1 MIPVYVINGF
11 LDSGKT
17 EFITYTLG
25 QPYFQSRSTTLLIV
39 CEEGEN
45 EYDEKLLKKSRTVME
60 VIEEEEDFTSQNL
73 ISLEKKHKPSRII
86 VEYNGMW
93 NVKNM
98 KFPWHWKMEQQ
109 ITMIN
114 GVTFASFFTNMKS
127 LVAEHIRQSEL
138 IIMNRCDGMED
149 KLAGYKRNI
158 MALNQNAEI
167 IFENAA
173 GEMNVTLEEDLPYD
187 LNADPI
193 ILDDM
198 GYGFWYLDALDNM
211 ERYKGRTIEYT
222 AMVLHPQS
230 FPKGYFV
237 PGRMAMTCCADDMAF
252 LGYACRY
259 DDADSLE
266 QKAWVKITA
275 KVQIEYFEDYGKEGP
290 VLHAV
295 KVEAAKKPKN
305 EVISFV

>member
-1 MIPVYVINGF
+1 
-11 LDSGKT
+11 
-17 EFITYTLG
+17 
-25 QPYFQSRSTTLLIV
+25 
-39 CEEGEN
+39 
-45 EYDEKLLKKSRTVME
+45 ME
-60 VIEEEEDFTSQNL
+60 VIEDEEEFTSQNL
-73 ISLEKKHKPSRII
+73 INLEKKHKPSRII
-86 VEYNGMW
+86 IEYNGMW

-114 GVTFASFFTNMKS
+114 GATFASYFTNMKS

-158 MALNQNAEI
+158 MALNQSAEI

-187 LNADPI
+187 LNEDPI
-193 ILDDM
+193 VLNDM

-222 AMVLHPQS
+222 AMVLHPQD
-230 FPKGYFV
+230 FPAGYFV

-252 LGYACRY
+252 LGYACKY

-266 QKAWVKITA
+266 QKAWVKVTA
-275 KVQIEYFEDYGKEGP
+275 KVALEYFEDYGKEGP
-290 VLHAV
+290 VLHAI
-295 KVEAAKKPKN
+295 KVEPAKKPKD

>member
-25 QPYFQSRSTTLLIV
+25 QPYFQTRSTTLLVV

-45 EYDEKLLKKSRTVME
+45 EYDERLLKKSRTVME
-60 VIEEEEDFTSQNL
+60 VIEDEEEFTSQNL
-73 ISLEKKHKPSRII
+73 INLEKKHKPSRII
-86 VEYNGMW
+86 IEYNGMW

-114 GVTFASFFTNMKS
+114 GATFASYFTNMKS

-158 MALNQNAEI
+158 MALNQSAEI
-167 IFENAA
+167 IFENAS

-187 LNADPI
+187 LNEDPI
-193 ILDDM
+193 VLNDM

-211 ERYKGRTIEYT
+211 ERYKGRTVEYT
-222 AMVLHPQS
+222 AMVLHPQN
-230 FPKGYFV
+230 FPAGYFV

-252 LGYACRY
+252 LGYACKY

-266 QKAWVKITA
+266 QKSWVKVTA
-275 KVQIEYFEDYGKEGP
+275 KVAVEYFEDYGKEGP
-290 VLHAV
+290 VLHAI
-295 KVEAAKKPKN
+295 KVEPAKKPKN

>member
-25 QPYFQSRSTTLLIV
+25 QPYFQTRSTTLLVV

-45 EYDEKLLKKSRTVME
+45 EYDERLLKKSRTVME
-60 VIEEEEDFTSQNL
+60 VMEDEEEFTSQNL

-86 VEYNGMW
+86 IEYNGMW

-114 GVTFASFFTNMKS
+114 GATFASYFTNMKS

-158 MALNQNAEI
+158 MALNQSAEI
-167 IFENAA
+167 IFENAS

-187 LNADPI
+187 LNEDPI
-193 ILDDM
+193 VLNDM

-211 ERYKGRTIEYT
+211 ERYKGRTVEYT
-222 AMVLHPQS
+222 AMVLHPQN
-230 FPKGYFV
+230 FPAGYFV

-252 LGYACRY
+252 LGYACKY

-266 QKAWVKITA
+266 QKAWVKVTA
-275 KVQIEYFEDYGKEGP
+275 KVALEYFEDYGKEGP
-290 VLHAV
+290 VLHAI
-295 KVEAAKKPKN
+295 KVEPAKKPKD

>member
-1 MIPVYVINGF
+1 MIPVYNINGF

-17 EFITYTLG
+17 EFITYTLS
-25 QPYFQSRSTTLLIV
+25 QPYFQTRSTTLLIV

-60 VIEEEEDFTSQNL
+60 VIEDEEDFTSQNL
-73 ISLEKKHKPSRII
+73 INLEKKHKPSRIVI
-86 VEYNGMW
+86 EYNGMW
-93 NVKNM
+93 NVKDM

-114 GVTFASFFTNMKS
+114 GATFATYFTNMKS
-127 LVAEHIRQSEL
+127 LVAEHIRKSEL

-149 KLAGYKRNI
+149 KIAGYKRNI

-167 IFENAA
+167 IFEDSK

-187 LNADPI
+187 LNGDPI
-193 ILDDM
+193 VLDDM

-211 ERYKGRTIEYT
+211 ARYNGKTIEYT
-222 AMVLHPQS
+222 AMVLHPPK

-252 LGYACRY
+252 LGYACKY
-259 DDADSLE
+259 EQEEELK
-266 QKAWVKITA
+266 QKAWVKVTA
-275 KVQIEYFEDYGKEGP
+275 KVAIEYFEDYGKEGP

-295 KVEAAKKPKN
+295 KVEPAAKPKN

>member
-17 EFITYTLG
+17 EFITYTLS
-25 QPYFQSRSTTLLIV
+25 QPYFQSRATTLLLV

-45 EYDEKLLKKSRTVME
+45 EYDEKLVKKSRTVME
-60 VIEEEEDFTSQNL
+60 LIEDEEDFTSQNL
-73 ISLEKKHKPSRII
+73 INLEKKYKPGRIV

-98 KFPWHWKMEQQ
+98 KFPWHWKLEQQ

-114 GVTFASFFTNMKS
+114 GATFASYFTNMKS

-149 KLAGYKRNI
+149 KIAGYKRNI
-158 MALNQNAEI
+158 MALNQSAEI
-167 IFENAA
+167 IFEDSK

-193 ILDDM
+193 VLDDM
-198 GYGFWYLDALDNM
+198 GYGFWYLDALDNLK
-211 ERYKGRTIEYT
+211 RYEGKTIEYT
-222 AMVLHPQS
+222 AMVLHPPK

-237 PGRMAMTCCADDMAF
+237 PGRMAMTCCAEDMAF
-252 LGYACRY
+252 LGYACQY
-259 DDADSLE
+259 DQEAELE
-266 QKAWVKITA
+266 QKAWVKVTA
-275 KVQIEYFEDYGKEGP
+275 KVNIEYFEDYGKEGP

-295 KVEAAKKPKN
+295 KVEPAAKPKN

>member
-1 MIPVYVINGF
+1 MIPVYIINGF

-25 QPYFQSRSTTLLIV
+25 QPYFQTRSTTLLIV

-60 VIEEEEDFTSQNL
+60 VMEDEEDFTSQNL
-73 ISLEKKHKPSRII
+73 INLEKKHKPSRII

-93 NVKNM
+93 NVRDM
-98 KFPWHWKMEQQ
+98 KFPWHWKLEQQ

-114 GVTFASFFTNMKS
+114 GATFSTYFTNMKS
-127 LVAEHIRQSEL
+127 LVAEHIRKSEL

-158 MALNQNAEI
+158 MALNQNAEL
-167 IFENAA
+167 IFENAS
-173 GEMNVTLEEDLPYD
+173 GEMNVTLEEDLPYNLKD
-187 LNADPI
+187 DPI
-193 ILDDM
+193 VLDDM

-211 ERYKGRTIEYT
+211 ERYEGKTIEYT
-222 AMVLHPQS
+222 AMVLHPPG

-259 DDADSLE
+259 DGETQLS
-266 QKAWVKITA
+266 QKDWIKVTA
-275 KVQIEYFEDYGKEGP
+275 KVAIEYFEDYGKEGP

-295 KVEAAKKPKN
+295 KVEAAAKPKN

>member
-25 QPYFQSRSTTLLIV
+25 QPYFQTRTTTLLIV

-60 VIEEEEDFTSQNL
+60 LIEDEADFTSQNL
-73 ISLEKKHKPSRII
+73 IALEKKHKPGRIVI
-86 VEYNGMW
+86 EYNGMW

-98 KFPWHWKMEQQ
+98 KFPWHWKLEQQ

-114 GVTFASFFTNMKS
+114 GATFASYFTNMKS

-149 KLAGYKRNI
+149 KIAGYKRNI
-158 MALNQNAEI
+158 MALNQSAEI
-167 IFENAA
+167 IFEDAR

-187 LNADPI
+187 LKADPI

-211 ERYKGRTIEYT
+211 TRYEGKTISYT
-222 AMVLHPQS
+222 AMVLHPPQ

-252 LGYACRY
+252 LGYACQY
-259 DDADSLE
+259 DREAELN
-266 QKAWVKITA
+266 QKDWVKVTA
-275 KVQIEYFEDYGKEGP
+275 KVRIEYFEDYGKEGP

-295 KVEAAKKPKN
+295 KVEPAPKPKN

>member
-17 EFITYTLG
+17 EFITYTLS
-25 QPYFQSRSTTLLIV
+25 QPYFQTRSTTLLIV

-45 EYDEKLLKKSRTVME
+45 EYDDKLLKKSRTVME
-60 VIEEEEDFTSQNL
+60 VIEDEEDFTSQNL
-73 ISLEKKHKPSRII
+73 INLEKKYKPSRIVI
-86 VEYNGMW
+86 EYNGMW

-114 GVTFASFFTNMKS
+114 GATFSTYFTNMKS
-127 LVAEHIRQSEL
+127 LVAEHIRKSEL

-149 KLAGYKRNI
+149 KVAGYKRNI

-167 IFENAA
+167 IFEDAK

-187 LNADPI
+187 LNRDPI

-211 ERYKGRTIEYT
+211 ARYNGKTVEYT
-222 AMVLHPQS
+222 AMVLHPPK

-252 LGYACRY
+252 LGYACKY
-259 DDADSLE
+259 DQEAELE
-266 QKAWVKITA
+266 QKAWVKVTA
-275 KVQIEYFEDYGKEGP
+275 KVVIEYFEDYGKEGP

-295 KVEAAKKPKN
+295 KVEPAAKPKN

>member
-114 GVTFASFFTNMKS
+114 GVTFASYFTNMKS

-149 KLAGYKRNI
+149 KLASYKRNI

-222 AMVLHPQS
+222 AMVLHPQG

-252 LGYACRY
+252 LGYACKY
-259 DDADSLE
+259 DGADSIE
-266 QKAWVKITA
+266 QKAWIKVTA

>member
-25 QPYFQSRSTTLLIV
+25 QPYFQTRSTTLLVV

-45 EYDEKLLKKSRTVME
+45 EYDERLLKKSRTVME
-60 VIEEEEDFTSQNL
+60 VMEDEEEFTSQNL

-86 VEYNGMW
+86 IEYNGMW

-114 GVTFASFFTNMKS
+114 GATFASYFTNMKS

-158 MALNQNAEI
+158 MALNQSAEI
-167 IFENAA
+167 IFENAS

-187 LNADPI
+187 LNEDPI
-193 ILDDM
+193 VLNDM

-211 ERYKGRTIEYT
+211 ERYKGRTVEYT
-222 AMVLHPQS
+222 AMVLHPQN
-230 FPKGYFV
+230 FPAGYFV

-252 LGYACRY
+252 LGYACKY

-266 QKAWVKITA
+266 QKSWVKVTA
-275 KVQIEYFEDYGKEGP
+275 KVAVEYFEDYGKEGP
-290 VLHAV
+290 VLHAI
-295 KVEAAKKPKN
+295 KVEPAKKPKD

>member
-25 QPYFQSRSTTLLIV
+25 QPYFQTRSTTLLVV

-45 EYDEKLLKKSRTVME
+45 EYDERLLKKSRTVME
-60 VIEEEEDFTSQNL
+60 VMEDEEEFTSQNL

-86 VEYNGMW
+86 IEYNGMW

-114 GVTFASFFTNMKS
+114 GATFASYFTNLKS

-158 MALNQNAEI
+158 MALNQSAEI
-167 IFENAA
+167 IFENAS

-187 LNADPI
+187 LNEDPI
-193 ILDDM
+193 VLNDM

-211 ERYKGRTIEYT
+211 ERYKGRTVEYT
-222 AMVLHPQS
+222 AMVLHPQN
-230 FPKGYFV
+230 FPAGYFV

-252 LGYACRY
+252 LGYACKY

-266 QKAWVKITA
+266 QKSWVKVTA
-275 KVQIEYFEDYGKEGP
+275 KVAVEYFEDYGKEGP
-290 VLHAV
+290 VLHAI
-295 KVEAAKKPKN
+295 KVEPAKKPKN

>member
-25 QPYFQSRSTTLLIV
+25 QPYFQTRSTTLLVV

-45 EYDEKLLKKSRTVME
+45 EYDERLLKKSRTVME
-60 VIEEEEDFTSQNL
+60 VMEDEEEFTSQNL

-86 VEYNGMW
+86 IEYNGMW

-114 GVTFASFFTNMKS
+114 GATFASYFTNMKS

-158 MALNQNAEI
+158 MALNQSAEI
-167 IFENAA
+167 IFENAS

-187 LNADPI
+187 LNEDPI
-193 ILDDM
+193 VLNDM

-211 ERYKGRTIEYT
+211 ERYKGRTVEYT
-222 AMVLHPQS
+222 AMVLHPQN
-230 FPKGYFV
+230 FPVGYFV

-252 LGYACRY
+252 LGYACKY

-266 QKAWVKITA
+266 QKSWVKVTA
-275 KVQIEYFEDYGKEGP
+275 KVAVEYFEDYGKEGP
-290 VLHAV
+290 VLHAI
-295 KVEAAKKPKN
+295 KVEPAKKPKN

>member
-17 EFITYTLG
+17 EFITYTLS
-25 QPYFQSRSTTLLIV
+25 QPYFQTRSTTLLIV

-45 EYDEKLLKKSRTVME
+45 EYDDKLLKKSRTVME
-60 VIEEEEDFTSQNL
+60 VIEDEEDFTSQNL
-73 ISLEKKHKPSRII
+73 INLEKKHKPSRIVI
-86 VEYNGMW
+86 EYNGMW
-93 NVKNM
+93 NVKNI

-114 GVTFASFFTNMKS
+114 GATFSTYFTNMKS
-127 LVAEHIRQSEL
+127 LVAEHIRKSEL

-149 KLAGYKRNI
+149 KVAGYKRNI

-167 IFENAA
+167 IFEDAK
-173 GEMNVTLEEDLPYD
+173 GEINVTLEEDLPYD
-187 LNADPI
+187 LNEDPI
-193 ILDDM
+193 VLDDM

-211 ERYKGRTIEYT
+211 GRYHGKTVEYT
-222 AMVLHPQS
+222 AMVLHPPK

-252 LGYACRY
+252 LGYACKY
-259 DDADSLE
+259 EQEAGLE
-266 QKAWVKITA
+266 QKAWVKVTA
-275 KVQIEYFEDYGKEGP
+275 KVAIEYFEDYGKEGP
-290 VLHAV
+290 VLHAI
-295 KVEAAKKPKN
+295 KVEPAAKPKN

>member
-25 QPYFQSRSTTLLIV
+25 QPYFQTRSTTLLVV

-45 EYDEKLLKKSRTVME
+45 EYDERLLKKSRTVVEVME
-60 VIEEEEDFTSQNL
+60 DEEEFTSQNL

-86 VEYNGMW
+86 IEYNGMW

-114 GVTFASFFTNMKS
+114 GATFASYFTNMKS

-158 MALNQNAEI
+158 MALNQSAEI
-167 IFENAA
+167 IFENAS

-187 LNADPI
+187 LNEDPI
-193 ILDDM
+193 VLNDM

-211 ERYKGRTIEYT
+211 ERYKGRTVEYT
-222 AMVLHPQS
+222 AMVLHPQN
-230 FPKGYFV
+230 FPAGYFV

-252 LGYACRY
+252 LGYACKY

-266 QKAWVKITA
+266 QKSWVKVTA
-275 KVQIEYFEDYGKEGP
+275 KVAVEYFEDYGKEGP
-290 VLHAV
+290 VLHAI
-295 KVEAAKKPKN
+295 KVEPAKKPKN

>member
-1 MIPVYVINGF
+1 MIPVYIINGF

-25 QPYFQSRSTTLLIV
+25 QPYFQTRSTTLLIV

-60 VIEEEEDFTSQNL
+60 VMEDEEDFTSQNL
-73 ISLEKKHKPSRII
+73 INLEKKHKPSRII
-86 VEYNGMW
+86 IEYNGMW
-93 NVKNM
+93 NVKDI
-98 KFPWHWKMEQQ
+98 KFPWHWKLEQQ

-114 GVTFASFFTNMKS
+114 GATFTSYFTNMKS
-127 LVAEHIRQSEL
+127 LVAEHIRKSEL

-158 MALNQNAEI
+158 MALNQGAEI
-167 IFENAA
+167 IFENAG
-173 GEMNVTLEEDLPYD
+173 GEMNVTLEEDLPYN
-187 LNADPI
+187 LNEDPI
-193 ILDDM
+193 VLDDI

-211 ERYKGRTIEYT
+211 ARYEGKTIEYT
-222 AMVLHPQS
+222 AMVLHPPG

-259 DDADSLE
+259 DGEGQLQ
-266 QKAWVKITA
+266 QKDWVKVTA
-275 KVQIEYFEDYGKEGP
+275 KVAIEFFEDYGKEGP
-290 VLHAV
+290 VLHAE
-295 KVEAAKKPKN
+295 KVEPTAKPKN

>member
-1 MIPVYVINGF
+1 MIPVYIINGF

-25 QPYFQSRSTTLLIV
+25 QPYFQTRSTTLLIV

-60 VIEEEEDFTSQNL
+60 VMEDEEDFTSQNL
-73 ISLEKKHKPSRII
+73 INLEKKHKPSRII

-93 NVKNM
+93 NVRDM
-98 KFPWHWKMEQQ
+98 KFPWHWKLEQQ

-114 GVTFASFFTNMKS
+114 GATFSTYFTNMKS
-127 LVAEHIRQSEL
+127 LVAEHIRKSEL

-158 MALNQNAEI
+158 MALNQNAEL
-167 IFENAA
+167 IFENAS
-173 GEMNVTLEEDLPYD
+173 GEMNVTLEEDLPYNLKD
-187 LNADPI
+187 DPI
-193 ILDDM
+193 VLDDM

-211 ERYKGRTIEYT
+211 ERYEGKTIEYT
-222 AMVLHPQS
+222 AMVLHPPG

-259 DDADSLE
+259 DGETKLS
-266 QKAWVKITA
+266 QKDWVKVTA
-275 KVQIEYFEDYGKEGP
+275 KVAIEYFEDYGKEGP

-295 KVEAAKKPKN
+295 KVEAAAKPKN

>member
-1 MIPVYVINGF
+1 MIPVYIINGF

-17 EFITYTLG
+17 EFITYTLS
-25 QPYFQSRSTTLLIV
+25 QPYFQMKATTLLIV

-45 EYDEKLLKKSRTVME
+45 EYDERLLKKSRTVME
-60 VIEEEEDFTSQNL
+60 VIEDEEDFTSQNL
-73 ISLEKKHKPSRII
+73 INLEKKYKPARIVI
-86 VEYNGMW
+86 EYNGMW

-109 ITMIN
+109 ITIIN
-114 GVTFASFFTNMKS
+114 GATFAGYFTNMKS
-127 LVAEHIRQSEL
+127 LVAEHIRKSEL
-138 IIMNRCDGMED
+138 IIMNRCDGMEE
-149 KLAGYKRNI
+149 KIAGYKRNI

-167 IFENAA
+167 IFEDAK

-211 ERYKGRTIEYT
+211 ARYQGKTIQYT
-222 AMVLHPQS
+222 AMVLHPPK

-259 DDADSLE
+259 DKADELE
-266 QKAWVKITA
+266 QKTWVKVTA
-275 KVQIEYFEDYGKEGP
+275 RVMTEYFEDYGKEGP
-290 VLHAV
+290 VLCAV
-295 KVEAAKKPKN
+295 SIEKTAKPKN

>member
-25 QPYFQSRSTTLLIV
+25 QPYFQSRSTTLLVV

-114 GVTFASFFTNMKS
+114 GVTFASYFTNMKS

-158 MALNQNAEI
+158 MALNQNAEL

-193 ILDDM
+193 VLDDM

-275 KVQIEYFEDYGKEGP
+275 KVQLEYFEDYGKEGP

-295 KVEAAKKPKN
+295 KVEAAPKPKN

>member
-25 QPYFQSRSTTLLIV
+25 QPYFQTRSTTLLVV

-45 EYDEKLLKKSRTVME
+45 EYDERLLKKSRTVME
-60 VIEEEEDFTSQNL
+60 VMDDEEEFTSQNL

-86 VEYNGMW
+86 IEYNGMW

-114 GVTFASFFTNMKS
+114 GATFASYFTNMKS

-158 MALNQNAEI
+158 MALNQSAEI
-167 IFENAA
+167 IFENAS

-187 LNADPI
+187 LNEDPI
-193 ILDDM
+193 VLNDM

-211 ERYKGRTIEYT
+211 ERYKGRTVEYT
-222 AMVLHPQS
+222 AMVLHPQN
-230 FPKGYFV
+230 FPAGYFV

-252 LGYACRY
+252 LGYACKY

-266 QKAWVKITA
+266 QKSWVKVTA
-275 KVQIEYFEDYGKEGP
+275 KVAVEYFEDYGKEGP
-290 VLHAV
+290 VLHAI
-295 KVEAAKKPKN
+295 KVEPAKKPKN